1 LILFEDM
8 NKKLGI
14 LLSTSPDNKNLEI
27 VTGLIQAAIKSSV
40 SVYLYLI
47 DDGVECI
54 HDKRLLE
61 LSKEGLK
68 LYVCAYG
75 AQKKGISPSEAA
87 TFGGLAVLSELVNVC
102 DRFIAFG

>member
-1 LILFEDM
+1 M

-14 LLSTSPDNKNLEI
+14 LLSTPPANRNIDT
-27 VTGLIQAAIKSSV
+27 VMGLILAAMNNSV

-47 DDGVECI
+47 DEGAECLN
-54 HDKRLLE
+54 DRRLLD
-61 LSKEGLK
+61 LSKKGLK

-75 AQKKGISPSEAA
+75 AQKKGIEPSEAA
-87 TFGGLAVLSELVNVC
+87 TFSGLSMLSEIINVC

>member
-1 LILFEDM
+1 M

-14 LLSTSPDNKNLEI
+14 LLSTSPGNKNIETVI
-27 VTGLIQAAIKSSV
+27 GLVHAAIKSSV

-47 DDGVECI
+47 DEGAECI
-54 HDKRLLE
+54 NDRRLVE
-61 LSKEGLK
+61 LTKNGLK

-75 AQKKGISPSEAA
+75 AQKKGISPSDVA
-87 TFGGLAVLSELVNVC
+87 TFSGLATLSELTTAC